1 MAPLIRNISR
11 QEVQW
16 VNSSNSCTYNKICF
30 FRRTKSVVYLADHAI
45 IIGHF
50 LMISASNRY
59 NKLQEQSI
67 PGFPDAQINTSNL
80 LSSFAFGMC
89 ACIFP
94 LGVLC
99 LLLIFDSFWPE
110 RKETRCIQWTW
121 KLGAAAASLFQLAA
135 CIVITISVA
144 TQGVQIHGVS
154 AAEEEAIRSNWNR
167 ISLACGKD
175 GRTVAGLVFYWI
187 GCVFMFWSTIA
198 MWHCYTY
205 HNIHWPF
212 ANHARQRRSHGAKTV
227 LRSSVILNSSE
238 VAEPRW
244 N

>member
-16 VNSSNSCTYNKICF
+16 VNSSSSCTYNKICF
-30 FRRTKSVVYLADHAI
+30 FRRTGFVVYLADHAT

-50 LMISASNRY
+50 LIISASNRY
-59 NKLQEQSI
+59 NELQDQSI
-67 PGFPDAQINTSNL
+67 PGV
-80 LSSFAFGMC
+80 LS
-89 ACIFP
+89 
-94 LGVLC
+94 

-121 KLGAAAASLFQLAA
+121 KLGAAAASLSQLAA
-135 CIVITISVA
+135 CIVITLIVA
-144 TQGVQIHGVS
+144 TQGIQIHGVS
-154 AAEEEAIRSNWNR
+154 ADEEAAIRGNWNW
-167 ISLACGKD
+167 ISLAYGKD

-198 MWHCYTY
+198 MWHCYAY

-238 VAEPRW
+238 LAEPRG

>member
-50 LMISASNRY
+50 LMISASNR
-59 NKLQEQSI
+59 
-67 PGFPDAQINTSNL
+67 
-80 LSSFAFGMC
+80 
-89 ACIFP
+89 
-94 LGVLC
+94 VLC

-187 GCVFMFWSTIA
+187 GCVFMFW
-198 MWHCYTY
+198 
-205 HNIHWPF
+205 
-212 ANHARQRRSHGAKTV
+212 R
-227 LRSSVILNSSE
+227 
-238 VAEPRW
+238 
-244 N
+244 

>member
-16 VNSSNSCTYNKICF
+16 VNSSSSCTYNKICF
-30 FRRTKSVVYLADHAI
+30 FRRTGFVVYLADHAT

-50 LMISASNRY
+50 LIISASNRY
-59 NKLQEQSI
+59 NELQDQSI
-67 PGFPDAQINTSNL
+67 PGSL
-80 LSSFAFGMC
+80 M
-89 ACIFP
+89 
-94 LGVLC
+94 LGLTPATY
-99 LLLIFDSFWPE
+99 L
-110 RKETRCIQWTW
+110 
-121 KLGAAAASLFQLAA
+121 AASL
-135 CIVITISVA
+135 S
-144 TQGVQIHGVS
+144 GS
-154 AAEEEAIRSNWNR
+154 DEEAAIRGNWNW
-167 ISLACGKD
+167 ISLAYGKD

-198 MWHCYTY
+198 MWHCYAY

-238 VAEPRW
+238 LAEPRG

>member
-16 VNSSNSCTYNKICF
+16 VNSSSSCTYNKICF
-30 FRRTKSVVYLADHAI
+30 FRRTGFVVYLADHAT

-50 LMISASNRY
+50 LIISASNRY
-59 NKLQEQSI
+59 NELQDQSI
-67 PGFPDAQINTSNL
+67 PGV
-80 LSSFAFGMC
+80 LS
-89 ACIFP
+89 
-94 LGVLC
+94 

-121 KLGAAAASLFQLAA
+121 KLGAAAASLSQLAA
-135 CIVITISVA
+135 CIVITLIVA
-144 TQGVQIHGVS
+144 TQGIQIHGVS
-154 AAEEEAIRSNWNR
+154 ADEEAAIRGNWNW
-167 ISLACGKD
+167 ISLAYGED

-198 MWHCYTY
+198 MWHCYAY

-238 VAEPRW
+238 LAEPRG

>member
-16 VNSSNSCTYNKICF
+16 VNSSSSCTYNKICF
-30 FRRTKSVVYLADHAI
+30 FRRTGFVVYLADHAT

-50 LMISASNRY
+50 LIISASNRPIY
-59 NKLQEQSI
+59 T
-67 PGFPDAQINTSNL
+67 GFPDARINTSNL

-89 ACIFP
+89 ACILP
-94 LGVLC
+94 LGVLS

-121 KLGAAAASLFQLAA
+121 KLGAAAASLSQLAA
-135 CIVITISVA
+135 CIVITLIVA
-144 TQGVQIHGVS
+144 TQGIQIHGVS
-154 AAEEEAIRSNWNR
+154 ADEEAAIRGNWNW
-167 ISLACGKD
+167 ISLAYGKD

-198 MWHCYTY
+198 MWHCYAY

-238 VAEPRW
+238 LAEPRG